1 MRGLTCISLPSGPIR
16 SDGEPGGRAVEI
28 WRWGDDAVG
37 RAGEIICTR
46 LTGDAERPRGEAL
59 RERALFAEPVR

>member
-1 MRGLTCISLPSGPIR
+1 
-16 SDGEPGGRAVEI
+16 
-28 WRWGDDAVG
+28 VG